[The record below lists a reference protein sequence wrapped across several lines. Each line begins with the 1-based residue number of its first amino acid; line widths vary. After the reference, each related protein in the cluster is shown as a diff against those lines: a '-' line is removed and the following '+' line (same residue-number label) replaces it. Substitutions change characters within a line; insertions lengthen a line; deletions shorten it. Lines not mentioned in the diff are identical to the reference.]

1 MTQPLPF
8 EIQGKHT
15 SRTNLK
21 TQLDKQ
27 ISVVCIVNSHGLN
40 LHRCTLRF
48 LNKVLFKQVHYE
60 QVLKGYN

>member
-1 MTQPLPF
+1 MTLPLPL
-8 EIQGKHT
+8 EIQVKHT
-15 SRTNLK
+15 SSTYLQ

-27 ISVVCIVNSHGLN
+27 ISVVCLVNSHGLN

-48 LNKVLFKQVHYE
+48 LNKVLFKQVYYE

>member
-1 MTQPLPF
+1 MTLPLPL

-15 SRTNLK
+15 SSTYLQAK
-21 TQLDKQ
+21 LDKQ
-27 ISVVCIVNSHGLN
+27 ISVVCTVNSHSWN

-48 LNKVLFKQVHYE
+48 LNKVLFKHVHYE